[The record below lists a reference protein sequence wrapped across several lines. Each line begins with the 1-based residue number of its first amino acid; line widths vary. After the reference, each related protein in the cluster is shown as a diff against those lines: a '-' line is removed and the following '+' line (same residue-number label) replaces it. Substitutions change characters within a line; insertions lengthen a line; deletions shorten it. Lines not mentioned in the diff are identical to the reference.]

1 MKKILSLLI
10 MMPLY
15 TNSEEVCNELPKV
28 EVKETRVEEKVFS
41 VSATIYNA
49 LPAQCDSNAL
59 ETASGFKLDTIN
71 NFRFRVLAISR
82 DLKKRFPLGSR
93 VRVSGI
99 KPKCLEGIWKIED
112 VMNKRFTNKI
122 DFLVDTNMRFSKT
135 SWANVQLELI

>member
-1 MKKILSLLI
+1 MLL
-10 MMPLY
+10 PLF

-28 EVKETRVEEKVFS
+28 EVKETKVESKVLN

-82 DLKKRFPLGSR
+82 DLKKKFPLGSR

-99 KPKCLEGIWKIED
+99 KPKCMNGIWKIED
-112 VMNKRFTNKI
+112 VMNKRFSNKI

-135 SWANVQLELI
+135 SWTNVQLELI